1 MPFSLHAHI
10 FKQLLAADLIIFYE
24 SLKDKL
30 INLFI
35 WVFITLI
42 VMGYIM
48 PAFGLTNFG
57 PFQLAGLIASA
68 GLFEVYPSAMSLVGD
83 FSGDRVISYHLTL
96 PLPPWLV
103 LLKTITYYALNA
115 LTLSLCVIP
124 MGKLVL
130 WNQFDLTAIS
140 WPHFAFFI
148 LLVALF
154 YGVFTLWIA
163 SKSESVD
170 KMGNVWMRFI
180 FPMWFLGG
188 FQFSWQ
194 ALYNIMPGLAYVG
207 LVNPMTYVMEGVR
220 ATVLG
225 QTGYLSFWLAAIVLL
240 FFIIGF
246 GYSAI
251 TRLKVRLDFV

>member
-1 MPFSLHAHI
+1 MSFSLHAYI

-30 INLFI
+30 VNLFI
-35 WVFITLI
+35 WVGITLV

-68 GLFEVYPSAMSLVGD
+68 GLFEVYPSAMSLVQD
-83 FSGDRVISYHLTL
+83 FSGDRIISYHLTL
-96 PLPPWLV
+96 PLPSWLV
-103 LLKTITYYALNA
+103 LIKTITYYALNA

-130 WNQFDLTAIS
+130 WNQFDLTAVS
-140 WPHFAFFI
+140 WPHFLFFMV
-148 LLVALF
+148 LVSVF

-163 SKSESVD
+163 SRAESIE

-188 FQFSWQ
+188 FQFSWK
-194 ALYNIMPGLAYVG
+194 ALYSVFPALGYVG
-207 LVNPMTYVMEGVR
+207 LINPMTYVMEGTR

-225 QTGYLSFWLAAIVLL
+225 PSGYLPFWVTALAVLICIL
-240 FFIIGF
+240 GF
-246 GYSAI
+246 GYNAI
-251 TRLKVRLDFV
+251 KRIKRRLDFV